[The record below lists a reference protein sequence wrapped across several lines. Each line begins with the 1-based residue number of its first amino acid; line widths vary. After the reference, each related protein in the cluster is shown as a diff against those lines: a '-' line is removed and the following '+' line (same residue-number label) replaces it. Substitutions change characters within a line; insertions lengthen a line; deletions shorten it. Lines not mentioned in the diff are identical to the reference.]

1 MDINSIRTATPTH
14 EPVLLTSTGSG
25 ARIMT
30 QLELVSLKQSQCDV
44 HKHNLIDVCRMCIK
58 SLVDA
63 SAFQSIMDDNAH
75 LNNFCVIV
83 EYLFLFRLLPHKKN
97 SWFGPEEPFSPWSV
111 VSSFKKQ
118 GSASRIFKLET
129 QSIQTIEEMCV
140 GSPPITKFR
149 AWLRLALLE
158 KRFAEYF
165 NTLSSSSSLIS
176 HFYDSGS
183 CFHGEDGQ
191 ILSENF
197 KCLNSI
203 DFQLCLKD
211 FTCPGEF
218 SLVINFSPYLL
229 YTQTAESQAAD
240 EMERL
245 RFANPGLLDEDN
257 LVEMLRKER
266 EQKLFYEEVIRSKEE
281 EIQSLQDQNSELSA
295 DRSDKQLI
303 ILELQRLLEQTQ
315 NALRESQN
323 NQEKKPWIANISNL
337 AFIRGGSDHAQNN
350 SDNRDDPNSD
360 FVSFGAYT
368 SGKVP
373 QDPDLWSRP
382 LEENA
387 IRKKPDKV
395 SPKSEPRPPT
405 EPLTPILPQ
414 PPVSPLVPMPN
425 EDPIPSDDP
434 RPLLEPLTE
443 PTETAVGHINLDYTQ
458 HNGDSHD

>member
-14 EPVLLTSTGSG
+14 EPVLVSSTGSG
-25 ARIMT
+25 ARMMS
-30 QLELVSLKQSQCDV
+30 QSELVSLKQSQCDV
-44 HKHNLIDVCRMCIK
+44 HKHNLINVCRMCIK

-63 SAFQSIMDDNAH
+63 STFQSIMDDNTH

-118 GSASRIFKLET
+118 GSTSRISKLET

-149 AWLRLALLE
+149 AWMRLALLE
-158 KRFAEYF
+158 KRFAEYYSI
-165 NTLSSSSSLIS
+165 LSSNSSLIS

-183 CFHGEDGQ
+183 CLHGEDGQ

-211 FTCPGEF
+211 FSCPGEF

-229 YTQTAESQAAD
+229 YTQTAESRAAD

-245 RFANPGLLDEDN
+245 SFANPGLQDEHN
-257 LVEMLRKER
+257 LTEMLRKER

-281 EIQSLQDQNSELSA
+281 EMQSLQDQNADLSTDSSE
-295 DRSDKQLI
+295 QQQI

-315 NALRESQN
+315 NALRDSQN
-323 NQEKKPWIANISNL
+323 NQDKKPWIANIPNL
-337 AFIRGGSDHAQNN
+337 TFIRGGSEHAHNN
-350 SDNRDDPNSD
+350 SEIRDESNSD

-387 IRKKPDKV
+387 IRKKPNKV
-395 SPKSEPRPPT
+395 SPKSEPKPST
-405 EPLTPILPQ
+405 EPLTPVLPH
-414 PPVSPLVPMPN
+414 PPISPLVLIPN
-425 EDPIPSDDP
+425 EDSIPLDDP
-434 RPLLEPLTE
+434 LPLVEPQTE
-443 PTETAVGHINLDYTQ
+443 PTETSVGHINLDYSQ